1 MREQSKRVKQLKLT
15 KQSKR
20 NIILT
25 LLYFNCEAIV
35 KGVRDVTTNK
45 KSAARCISSNGGRS
59 ANAGWARRGGIAP
72 RHEVVGS
79 KTNNLQN
86 DHRIANTRF
95 ANNIISTSPWGDIL
109 STSNVGSKLRRH
121 HKTSNLFW
129 LRHIINEWRLFVT
142 THQSVDEVNFLCGIK
157 LCVYKLCNYWIMQ
170 TSNYTIF

>member
-1 MREQSKRVKQLKLT
+1 MREQSKRVKQLKTYQAIET
-15 KQSKR
+15 KHHSQSFILQLRSNCKR
-20 NIILT
+20 
-25 LLYFNCEAIV
+25 
-35 KGVRDVTTNK
+35 VRDVTTNK

-109 STSNVGSKLRRH
+109 STSNGGSKLRRH

-142 THQSVDEVNFLCGIK
+142 THQPVDEVNFLC
-157 LCVYKLCNYWIMQ
+157 VYKLYNYWIIK
-170 TSNYTIF
+170 TSNYTTF